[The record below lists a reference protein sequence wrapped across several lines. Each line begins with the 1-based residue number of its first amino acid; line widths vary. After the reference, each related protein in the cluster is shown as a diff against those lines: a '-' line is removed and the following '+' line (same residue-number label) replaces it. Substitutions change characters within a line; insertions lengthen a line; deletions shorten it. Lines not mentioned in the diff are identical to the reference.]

1 MRKGK
6 RKRERDK
13 EEEQTV
19 QKLING
25 PPPLPHPIKIYADRS
40 PHPTAQP
47 DQHAPSLPV
56 QPSPSVVAYQAPVQ
70 VEQPPIPEIVPMR
83 RGRPAKAQPASST
96 PHSTATSRTRVGAH
110 SPQVRPTTSDPFA
123 ALDKMPAATAEELS
137 SRFPSVEQFSLLHD
151 SGTKFQFGGGAK
163 PSPPDP
169 RTDFNEGLAERL
181 AEDAFARPSPANPEL
196 SPRPPGEFLIQQHE
210 SIPRGVTGPSTYAR
224 PILYEPQP
232 KRPVMVST
240 GTMTSP
246 SPSPSPPRLEN
257 LPQGQSLTTAPSSSM
272 HDRSDPP
279 QAYHPHH
286 HHHHHHQQQQQQQ
299 QQLQQRPALLDVGPS
314 ATHIPISRQ
323 PSSSR
328 PSLEIA
334 RALSSHD
341 ADAGSSQPLRSKSAN
356 SKPRPH
362 SVYVESN
369 LEFLRDLDSPS
380 SQGTS
385 TGGFPPIGGLR
396 IQNSGQSITSI
407 RSEHIDSN
415 VDFLRAMEAEADAHK
430 PEKRTPS
437 GGFVSKHVKRASMPS
452 ISIPKPGVKNKLGGK
467 FGDAFRRF
475 ERGTAGS
482 AADPDRTPSPDPHQA
497 LIPAISGGQD
507 TADEGDAWQ
516 VSSQDIPPEVKREL
530 EKRQLSLEEKRVTA
544 AAAEYKRQLENRGAG
559 EGETPVRRNR
569 ANSIQKRVHALLN
582 ETKEPPPK
590 TAEGYGKY
598 TAEAAAPL
606 QHHHHHH
613 HHHHQQQQP
622 QPQQQQQQQ
631 PQQPASPNGAPRTTV
646 KQETYRITQSGSSHR
661 PQTAAAEA
669 TQGLEPRSRP
679 VAPGAPPRAVRK
691 QVGSNSAPTPQ
702 VPVITQSAGI
712 ARPPPPPKPTKL
724 RTGGSTAAPR
734 SPVTPARGGGA
745 DFLDPAMGSSPGGA
759 GAAEDWER
767 SFAKRYPSL
776 SGLEMVET
784 VVGTGSTTRKA

>member
-1 MRKGK
+1 MA
-6 RKRERDK
+6 
-13 EEEQTV
+13 
-19 QKLING
+19 
-25 PPPLPHPIKIYADRS
+25 PLPSPAQLKIYADRS

-47 DQHAPSLPV
+47 DQHVPSLPV

-83 RGRPAKAQPASST
+83 RGRPAKTQPASST
-96 PHSTATSRTRVGAH
+96 PHSTATSRTRAGAH

-123 ALDKMPAATAEELS
+123 ALDKMPAATPEELS

-151 SGTKFQFGGGAK
+151 SGTKFQFGGGGGGGGGAK

-181 AEDAFARPSPANPEL
+181 AEDAFARPSPASPEL
-196 SPRPPGEFLIQQHE
+196 PPRPPGEFLIQQHE
-210 SIPRGVTGPSTYAR
+210 SIPRGVTGPSNYAR

-246 SPSPSPPRLEN
+246 SPTPSPPRLEN
-257 LPQGQSLTTAPSSSM
+257 LPQGQSLTTAPSSSV
-272 HDRSDPP
+272 HDRSSPP
-279 QAYHPHH
+279 QAY
-286 HHHHHHQQQQQQQ
+286 HHHHQQQQQQQ

-314 ATHIPISRQ
+314 ATHIPMSRQ

-334 RALSSHD
+334 REFSSHD
-341 ADAGSSQPLRSKSAN
+341 ADASNQPLRSKSAN

-396 IQNSGQSITSI
+396 IQNSGQSVASI

-430 PEKRTPS
+430 PEKRTAS

-475 ERGTAGS
+475 ERGAAGS

-497 LIPAISGGQD
+497 LIPTISGGQD
-507 TADEGDAWQ
+507 SPDEGDAWQ

-559 EGETPVRRNR
+559 EGELPVRRNR

-606 QHHHHHH
+606 QQ
-613 HHHHQQQQP
+613 HHQQQQ
-622 QPQQQQQQQ
+622 QHQQL
-631 PQQPASPNGAPRTTV
+631 PQQPASANGAPRAIV
-646 KQETYRITQSGSSHR
+646 KQETYRITQSGTSHR

-669 TQGLEPRSRP
+669 IQGLESCSRP
-679 VAPGAPPRAVRK
+679 VASGAPQRAARK
-691 QVGSNSAPTPQ
+691 PVGSSSTPTAQ
-702 VPVITQSAGI
+702 VPVITQSAGT

-734 SPVTPARGGGA
+734 SPVASARGAGA
-745 DFLDPAMGSSPGGA
+745 DFLDPAVGSSPGGA